1 VRLALV
7 DGGAVVEVNGM
18 ASFSAL
24 QAALG
29 AREGPC
35 HKAALRPFYAF
46 DLLHLN
52 GVDLQPA
59 TLLKRKEALARW
71 ER

>member
-1 VRLALV
+1 MPGFGDRHAAKALPVRLALIE
-7 DGGAVVEVNGM
+7 GGAVVEVNGM

-35 HKAALRPFYAF
+35 HKAAARPCST
-46 DLLHLN
+46 
-52 GVDLQPA
+52 PS
-59 TLLKRKEALARW
+59 TCCT
-71 ER
+71 